1 MTPQLQRSTSAPT
14 SASVDEHADAH
25 PAEHTHAHTPE
36 RADIIVVGAGVSGL
50 TAAKLLRDAGL
61 RVIVLEARDRIGGR
75 THTERADG
83 WVTDMG
89 ASWIHGIDDGPAF
102 AAVQAFGMPTT
113 EFTVGSFQVDSRP
126 IAYYGPD
133 GTRLSEAEAAAFAR
147 DVHDFDA
154 ALAATVAASAMGD
167 SYGDAVE
174 ATLASLAWAEDRGQ
188 RVREFMRHRSEE
200 QYGAW
205 IDDLDAH
212 GLDDDETNGDEV
224 VFAEGYDQLAANLA
238 IGLDIRLSQEVSRVS
253 WQAGEGVQVHTSH
266 GSFHADQA
274 IVTVPVGVLQSG
286 EFAFDPLLPEETRSA
301 LSGFRMNAFEKVF
314 LKFSRRFWPRDAY
327 AIRRQGAAAEWWH
340 SWYDLTALHGEPTLL
355 TFAAGP
361 CAVETREWSDAKIAD
376 SVVESLRE
384 MFGDAVPAPIA
395 VRVTKW
401 QDDPYSRGS
410 YAFMTPGTLTTDH
423 ERIAAPI
430 GDVLHL
436 AGEAT
441 WTDDPATVT
450 AALCSGHRA
459 AERALGREIP
469 VERIYAS

>member
-1 MTPQLQRSTSAPT
+1 MEPQSQRI
-14 SASVDEHADAH
+14 ASDR
-25 PAEHTHAHTPE
+25 TNE
-36 RADIIVVGAGVSGL
+36 RADVVVVGAGVSGL

-102 AAVQAFGMPTT
+102 AAVQSFGMPTT

-133 GTRLSEAEAAAFAR
+133 GARLSDAEAAAFAR

-154 ALAATVAASAMGD
+154 ALASTVAASAAGA

-238 IGLDIRLSQEVSRVS
+238 AGLHIRLSHEVSRVE
-253 WQAGEGVQVHTSH
+253 WQARSGVQVHSSR

-274 IVTVPVGVLQSG
+274 IVTVPIGVLQSG
-286 EFAFDPLLPEETRSA
+286 EFGFDPPLPKETGSA

-314 LKFSRRFWPRDAY
+314 LRFPHRFWPEDVY
-327 AIRRQGAAAEWWH
+327 AIRRQGEAAEW
-340 SWYDLTALHGEPTLL
+340 
-355 TFAAGP
+355 
-361 CAVETREWSDAKIAD
+361 
-376 SVVESLRE
+376 
-384 MFGDAVPAPIA
+384 
-395 VRVTKW
+395 
-401 QDDPYSRGS
+401 
-410 YAFMTPGTLTTDH
+410 
-423 ERIAAPI
+423 
-430 GDVLHL
+430 
-436 AGEAT
+436 
-441 WTDDPATVT
+441 
-450 AALCSGHRA
+450 
-459 AERALGREIP
+459 
-469 VERIYAS
+469 